1 MSNQAAWLDGK
12 DQKLRVAEAPMPK
25 AGDDEVLI
33 KNKAIAINP
42 VDWKVQDTGMFI
54 QNWPIVLGCD
64 SAGEVQ
70 EVGSNVKN
78 VKKGDRVIG
87 HAHSLVK
94 QQSQYGAFQNYTLV
108 SSAVVSKIPDSM
120 SFAEASVLPLA
131 VNTAAAG
138 LYQGRSD
145 GFLGFEYPTWTPT
158 QSGKTLVVY
167 GGSSSVGALV
177 TQLAVAS
184 GTYVIAVASQ
194 RNHEFCKSN
203 GASEVFDYNN
213 SSVVDDIV
221 KAVKNA
227 EPRNFV
233 GVYDTI
239 STKDSYKITVPI
251 LEKIEG
257 GNLVV
262 TLPGPES
269 VPQGSKVGNVFA
281 IHPSV
286 NPLWETFIPQGLAE
300 GKLKA
305 VPSPMVVGK
314 GLENVQ
320 KGCDTNKQGV
330 SAKKVVIEL

>member
-1 MSNQAAWLDGK
+1 MSNRAAWLDGK
-12 DQKLRVAEAPMPK
+12 GQKLRVADSEMPK
-25 AGDDEVLI
+25 AGADEVVI

-42 VDWKVQDTGMFI
+42 VDWKVQDSGMFI

-64 SAGEVQ
+64 AAGEVQ
-70 EVGSNVKN
+70 EVGSNVKS

-94 QQSQYGAFQNYTLV
+94 QQSQYGAFQLYTNV
-108 SSAVVSKIPDSM
+108 SSAVVAKIPDSLG
-120 SFAEASVLPLA
+120 FAEASVLPLA
-131 VNTAAAG
+131 INTAAAG
-138 LYQGRSD
+138 LYQSRQD
-145 GFLGFEYPTWTPT
+145 GFLGFEYPTLTPT

-184 GTYVIAVASQ
+184 GAYVIAVASQ
-194 RNHEFCKSN
+194 RNHDFCKSN
-203 GASEVFDYNN
+203 GASEVFDY
-213 SSVVDDIV
+213 SSSSIVDDIV
-221 KAVKNA
+221 KSVKGA

-233 GVYDTI
+233 GVYDAI
-239 STKDSYKITVPI
+239 SVPDSYKITVPV
-251 LEKIEG
+251 LEKIG
-257 GNLVV
+257 AGNLVV
-262 TLPGPES
+262 TLPGPEKM
-269 VPQGSKVGNVFA
+269 PQACKTGNVFA

-286 NPLWETFIPQGLAE
+286 NPLWESYIPQALAQ

-314 GLENVQ
+314 GLDSVQ
-320 KGCDTNKQGV
+320 EGCDANKKGV